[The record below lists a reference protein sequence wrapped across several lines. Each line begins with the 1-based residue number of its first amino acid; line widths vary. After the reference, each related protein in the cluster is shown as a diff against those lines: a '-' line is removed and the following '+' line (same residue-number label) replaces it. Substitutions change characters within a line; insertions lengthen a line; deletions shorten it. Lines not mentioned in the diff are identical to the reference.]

1 MRACFLILTLAAAGC
16 ATYSYTFQ
24 PVDRAL
30 AARQYD
36 VALTEFEQRFAPGGV
51 DTVLYHLNHGML
63 LRLAGRYRDSNEA
76 LERAKVAIERVEALS
91 VTEQATAVMIGDATR
106 SYEGEIFEKV
116 LLHIYKALN
125 YLALDE
131 PYDARVEAL
140 QVDVKLR
147 ELVSRGRETVY
158 TEEAFARYLSGILFE
173 SLGEW
178 SDAMIAYRKALD
190 AYRVFQTKYGV
201 PVPRSLQAALVR
213 MSDHLGIEDE
223 RRKYAEEF
231 AITEW
236 MSVADRQERG
246 ELVVTLNTGR
256 VAAKGEQGSQ
266 AFDPQSGRM
275 IRISLPYY
283 RARQN
288 LVTGARLIVDDR
300 QVPLELVEDIDA
312 VAIKSLQSHLASITV
327 RQIARAAVKY
337 RAAKEAERRDPALGL
352 VMNVAG
358 VVTEQAD
365 TRSWSTLPSRL
376 YLGRAVLP
384 PGDHAAKLELLDA
397 FGRVVHVHDLGTV
410 TILQSRTEYLEAHW
424 TAN

>member
-1 MRACFLILTLAAAGC
+1 
-16 ATYSYTFQ
+16 
-24 PVDRAL
+24 
-30 AARQYD
+30 
-36 VALTEFEQRFAPGGV
+36 VALKEFEQRFSPGGV
-51 DTVLYHLNHGML
+51 DAVLYHLNHGML
-63 LRLAGRYRDSNEA
+63 LRLAGRYRDSNDA
-76 LERAKVAIERVEALS
+76 LERAKFAIERVEALS
-91 VTEQATAVMIGDATR
+91 LTEQATAVMIGDATR

-147 ELVSRGRETVY
+147 ELVGRGKETVF

-190 AYRVFQTKYGV
+190 AFRSFKTKYGV
-201 PVPRSLQAALVR
+201 PVPRSLQLALVR
-213 MSDHLGIEDE
+213 LSDHLGIEDE
-223 RRKYAEEF
+223 RRGYSKEF
-231 AITEW
+231 SIEQWTPVSE
-236 MSVADRQERG
+236 RQSQG
-246 ELVVTLNTGR
+246 ELVVTLHSGM
-256 VAAKGEQGSQ
+256 VAVKGEHGSQ

-283 RARQN
+283 RTRQN
-288 LVTGARLIVDDR
+288 IVANARLVVDGR
-300 QVPLELVEDIDA
+300 QVPLELVEDVDA
-312 VAIKSLQSHLASITV
+312 VAIKSLQSHMASITA
-327 RQIARAAVKY
+327 RQLARAVVKY

-376 YLGRAVLP
+376 YLGRATLP
-384 PGDHAAKLELLDA
+384 PGPHNATLELLDA
-397 FGRVVHVHDLGTV
+397 FGRVVHVHDFGTV
-410 TILQSRTEYLEAHW
+410 TILQNRTEYLAAHW

>member
-1 MRACFLILTLAAAGC
+1 MRTVILLATLALGGC

-24 PVDRAL
+24 PIDRAL
-30 AARQYD
+30 ATRQYD
-36 VALTEFEQRFAPGGV
+36 VALKEFEQRFSPGGV
-51 DTVLYHLNHGML
+51 DAVLYHLNHGML
-63 LRLAGRYRDSNEA
+63 LRLAGRYRDSNDA
-76 LERAKVAIERVEALS
+76 LERAKFAIERVEALS
-91 VTEQATAVMIGDATR
+91 LTEQATAVMIGDATR

-147 ELVSRGRETVY
+147 ELVGRGKETVF

-190 AYRVFQTKYGV
+190 AFRSFKTKYGV
-201 PVPRSLQAALVR
+201 PVPRSLQLALVR
-213 MSDHLGIEDE
+213 LSDHLGIEDE
-223 RRKYAEEF
+223 RRGYSKEF
-231 AITEW
+231 SIEQWTPVSE
-236 MSVADRQERG
+236 RQSQG
-246 ELVVTLNTGR
+246 ELVVTLHSGM
-256 VAAKGEQGSQ
+256 VAVKGEHGSQ

-283 RARQN
+283 RTRQN
-288 LVTGARLIVDDR
+288 IVANARLVVDGR
-300 QVPLELVEDIDA
+300 QVPLELVEDVDA
-312 VAIKSLQSHLASITV
+312 VAIKSLQSHMASITA
-327 RQIARAAVKY
+327 RQLARAVVKY

-376 YLGRAVLP
+376 YLGRATLP
-384 PGDHAAKLELLDA
+384 PGPHNATLELLDA
-397 FGRVVHVHDLGTV
+397 FGRVVHVHDFGTV
-410 TILQSRTEYLEAHW
+410 TILQNRTEYLAAHW